1 MMLNDLTRDDFP
13 LEFLVKYY
21 LDLESSI
28 ELRSVR
34 LWRNRAFR
42 KINPISSP
50 PLVFQKKR
58 SRLSGY
64 TAAAAKVSRFKGSF
78 CG

>member
-1 MMLNDLTRDDFP
+1 MLNDLTRDDFP

-21 LDLESSI
+21 LGLESSI
-28 ELRSVR
+28 ELRSVC

-50 PLVFQKKR
+50 PLVFLKKR
-58 SRLSGY
+58 DIISLNETR
-64 TAAAAKVSRFKGSF
+64 TEEEAT
-78 CG
+78 